1 MTREHE
7 AWQWQEPD
15 TAWKGAGLYHITL
28 TIPSREPL
36 LGTLIIPDGDA
47 TQARV
52 EVKALGKAVLN
63 IQRQLPSFYPEI

>member
-1 MTREHE
+1 MADNHDK
-7 AWQWQEPD
+7 WDWQEPD

-36 LGTLIIPDGDA
+36 LGILVIPDGDA

-52 EVKALGKAVLN
+52 EQPQTAA
-63 IQRQLPSFYPEI
+63 QRK